1 MTKEGESQVIPEA
14 KKDAALRLKKIAGQ
28 VSGIQRMIDED
39 KYCVEILTQIAA
51 ARAAMDRVGLIVL
64 KSHLESCVAE
74 AVRENRTNEAV
85 EEVHKVLQKLL

>member
-1 MTKEGESQVIPEA
+1 LLPEA
-14 KKDAALRLKKIAGQ
+14 KKDAALRLRRIAGQ

-39 KYCVEILTQIAA
+39 KYCVDVLTQIAA
-51 ARAAMDRVGLIVL
+51 ARAAMDKVGLIVL

-74 AVRENRTNEAV
+74 AVRDNRTSEAV

>member
-1 MTKEGESQVIPEA
+1 MLPEA
-14 KKDAALRLKKIAGQ
+14 KKDAALRLRRIAGQ

-39 KYCVEILTQIAA
+39 KYCVDVLTQIAA
-51 ARAAMDRVGLIVL
+51 ARAAMDKVGLIVL

-74 AVRENRTNEAV
+74 AVRDNRTSEAV